1 MLIHIEYSFFILIM
15 YQYAQLLNYVYTN
28 YKVKYLLV
36 LYKIVSIFAM
46 S

>member
-1 MLIHIEYSFFILIM
+1 M

-28 YKVKYLLV
+28 YKVKHSLV
-36 LYKIVSIFAM
+36 LYKIVSTFAM